1 MAQKSTATAHPSART
16 LSSRGPS
23 KRRVGYAE
31 KRANDGGMR
40 IWLDSFCPPFYK
52 LLHQSVVGYRICV
65 VGNHGPLLYLEET
78 EVWGDVP
85 ILSLD

>member
-1 MAQKSTATAHPSART
+1 MSHYGHD
-16 LSSRGPS
+16 L
-23 KRRVGYAE
+23 
-31 KRANDGGMR
+31 
-40 IWLDSFCPPFYK
+40 WLDSFCPPFYK